1 DRVDDPSGVVTF
13 VVESTD
19 PKRPFADFL
28 PGQYVSVGT
37 VLPDGARQLR
47 QYSLVTAP
55 GSGRL
60 AFAVRPVEA
69 TDTQPAGEVS
79 TFLTGT
85 IGVGDVLDVTLP
97 FGDLT
102 IDTAATHPL
111 VLISAGIGITPMIG
125 ILEYLAAATPGREVL
140 AVHADRTTDTHPL
153 RAVQE
158 DLVESLPNAT
168 LELWYEQPT
177 P

>member
-1 DRVDDPSGVVTF
+1 YWLMADTLIGLERELYQGVGVAPGDVFRTAVVVGRVDDPSGVVTF

-102 IDTAATHPL
+102 
-111 VLISAGIGITPMIG
+111 
-125 ILEYLAAATPGREVL
+125 
-140 AVHADRTTDTHPL
+140 
-153 RAVQE
+153 
-158 DLVESLPNAT
+158 
-168 LELWYEQPT
+168 
-177 P
+177 